1 MIILRQTASTSEATD
16 MAPHLH
22 IVRQLLIETGEINE
36 RIHAGDICSAK
47 TGLVPARKLCD
58 HYSKI
63 LREEKCENVS
73 IQPFVAYGGWIG
85 LSYSYDFKSET
96 FLGSIVV
103 RTLS

>member
-1 MIILRQTASTSEATD
+1 MSVHIS
-16 MAPHLH
+16 
-22 IVRQLLIETGEINE
+22 IVRQLLIESGEIND
-36 RIHAGDICSAK
+36 RIMAGDICSAK
-47 TGLVPARKLCD
+47 TGLPRATKLCD

-63 LREEKCENVS
+63 LRAEKCENVS

-85 LSYSYDFKSET
+85 LSYSYDFKSEP